1 MIYRCP
7 LCQQTLH
14 TNARGVHCDA
24 NHQFD
29 QAKEGYLNLLPV
41 QFKRSKDPGDNKAM
55 TQARRA
61 FLNAGHYAPM
71 RQAMI
76 DALTQALDG
85 EHKAILDVGCGEGY
99 YTHAIA
105 DQTADKHW
113 SVHGLD
119 IAKVAVRYAAKWY
132 PQCQFSVASSQ
143 RLPFHDNSLDG
154 VVRIYAPCNGEE
166 LDRAV
171 KPQGVVVTVTPGPRH
186 LYQLKAGIYQD
197 VRLHETPP
205 ETLPNFVLEKE
216 QSLHYTMTLAGEQ
229 ALTLL
234 QMTPFAWRASD
245 AWRDTLANSDA
256 FECEADFTLRV
267 YRHQGTDS
275 HSEETPKP

>member
-7 LCQQTLH
+7 LCQQPLQ
-14 TNARGVHCDA
+14 AKPRGAYCAA

-29 QAKEGYLNLLPV
+29 RAKEGYLNLLPV

-76 DALTQALDG
+76 DALTQALNG
-85 EHKAILDVGCGEGY
+85 EHQTILDVGCGEGY

-105 DQTADKHW
+105 DQTAAQQW
-113 SVHGLD
+113 SIYGLD
-119 IAKVAVRYAAKWY
+119 IAKIAVRYAAKWY

-143 RLPFHDNSLDG
+143 RLPFADNSLDG
-154 VVRIYAPCNGEE
+154 VVRIYAPCNGDE
-166 LDRAV
+166 LDRV
-171 KPQGVVVTVTPGPRH
+171 IKPGGVVVTVTPGPRH
-186 LYQLKAGIYQD
+186 LFQLKAGIYD
-197 VRLHETPP
+197 EVRLHETPA
-205 ETLPNFVLEKE
+205 EALPGFQLESE
-216 QSLHYTMTLAGEQ
+216 RSLHYPMTLTGEQ

-234 QMTPFAWRASD
+234 QMTPLAWRASD
-245 AWRDTLANSDA
+245 EWRETLANA
-256 FECEADFTLRV
+256 NGFHCEADFTLRV
-267 YRHQGTDS
+267 YRHHTEIDS
-275 HSEETPKP
+275 AKGEA